1 MSRLPALGPRGV
13 GWVLIQGILI
23 VLVAV
28 AGWRLG
34 VGWPGPL
41 RLLGVLVGGALVFSG
56 LALVARARLDMG
68 RVWTPLPKPRDNARL
83 VETGAFAMVRHPIY
97 VGLIL
102 AGVGWGIVWA
112 SPAAIALT
120 ALLAG
125 FSYLKAAREE
135 VWLETRYPGYAAYRA
150 RTPRFIPWPG
160 RSRGSIDRSSRGK
173 AP

>member
-1 MSRLPALGPRGV
+1 MTRLPALGPRGV
-13 GWVLIQGILI
+13 GWVVVQGTLI

-41 RLLGVLVGGALVFSG
+41 RLIGVLVGGALVFSG
-56 LALVARARLDMG
+56 LALVARARIDMG
-68 RVWTPLPKPRDNARL
+68 GVWTPLPKPRDNARL
-83 VETGAFAMVRHPIY
+83 VETGAFAIVRHPIY

-102 AGVGWGIVWA
+102 AGFGWGVVMA
-112 SPAAIALT
+112 SATAIALT
-120 ALLAG
+120 VLLAG

-135 VWLETRYPGYAAYRA
+135 AWLETRYPGYAAYRA

-160 RSRGSIDRSSRGK
+160 RSRGSIGRSSRGK

>member
-13 GWVLIQGILI
+13 GWVLVQSILI

-34 VGWPGPL
+34 VGWSGPL
-41 RLLGVLVGGALVFSG
+41 RLIGVLVGAALIFTGFALVM
-56 LALVARARLDMG
+56 RARIDMG
-68 RVWTPLPKPRDNARL
+68 SVWTPLPKPRDNARL
-83 VETGAFAMVRHPIY
+83 VETGAFAIVRHPIY

-102 AGVGWGIVWA
+102 AGLGWGVVMA
-112 SPAAIALT
+112 SPIAIALT
-120 ALLAG
+120 VLLAW

-135 VWLETRYPGYAAYRA
+135 AWLEARYPGYAAYRA

-160 RSRGSIDRSSRGK
+160 RSRGSIDRSSRGR